1 MATPRSYAYL
11 AAKWITG
18 YVPSQSDFDDLF
30 SSFENVVD
38 DNLLIGS
45 QSIANAV
52 NPPVQGTAVQITAK
66 MVKVTN
72 TTGGDGGILTQS
84 AVVGSILFIQNL
96 TLANI
101 YVYPKSG
108 EQIIGNVTNA
118 PFVLPSGNALML
130 FCTVAGEW
138 SALSN
143 APASLGYLEYMAIIE
158 QSGSAAPTAT
168 ILNNTLG
175 AVPVWTRNGT
185 GSYQLSLTGAFQAA
199 KTVCFANGDYNSENN
214 PTVSCDATSMAP
226 DAIQVFTLSTIGV
239 QADGNKFSFNIRVYP

>member
-45 QSIANAV
+45 QNIANAV
-52 NPPVQGTAVQITAK
+52 APPVQGTAVQITAK
-66 MVKVTN
+66 MVNVTN

-84 AVVGSILFIQNL
+84 AVVGSLLFIQNT
-96 TLANI
+96 TLVNI
-101 YVYPKSG
+101 YVFPKVG
-108 EQIIGNVTNA
+108 EQIIGNVINA

-130 FCTVAGEW
+130 FCTIAGEW

-143 APASLGYLEYMAIIE
+143 APVVSPVKKYRAQLLQG
-158 QSGSAAPTAT
+158 GVAAPVAHVLENTYGAPLVWSYAGVGKYTVTLAGAFPVLKCFAT
-168 ILNNTLG
+168 ICGGDGGQGILFLVNLNDTNPDSITIMQFDQSETPIDI
-175 AVPVWTRNGT
+175 AEIFITIE
-185 GSYQLSLTGAFQAA
+185 SY
-199 KTVCFANGDYNSENN
+199 
-214 PTVSCDATSMAP
+214 P
-226 DAIQVFTLSTIGV
+226 
-239 QADGNKFSFNIRVYP
+239 